1 MPRVIQI
8 TDVHLHHDP
17 QYFHPGDK
25 PDRRMQAMRSED
37 GRERAGNVN
46 VRAGLELVLED
57 AARREGPLGPE
68 DLLVVTGDLVQDF
81 RRTTYVLLRDL
92 LLQAAVAAGK
102 PRIRCL
108 AGNHDINEMV
118 RSVFPAPNPAPRT
131 CFAER
136 LGGWLV
142 LGVDTES
149 ATSPHQGPGGGGL
162 SAEVLRWLRQQLRS
176 GHRTLLV
183 MHHPPL
189 ATINSFM
196 DGERGEGLFDAGDR
210 AALEGIVAQH
220 REQIAG
226 IFCVRASAFSVAR
239 AVILHSAS
247 CSGAHPPGAQQ
258 RGWRRAAVR
267 LAQHDGTDTAR
278 RPGVPA
284 RLAAAGLPSRG
295 AAGREWQR
303 DADTC

>member
-1 MPRVIQI
+1 MPRVVQI

-17 QYFHPGDK
+17 HYFHPGDK
-25 PDRRMQAMRSED
+25 PDRRMQTMRSED
-37 GRERAGNVN
+37 GRTRAGNVN

-118 RSVFPAPNPAPRT
+118 RSVFPAPNNSAPRT

-196 DGERGEGLFDAGDR
+196 DGERGEGLFDADDR
-210 AALEGIVAQH
+210 AALEGIVVEH

-226 IFCVRASAFSVAR
+226 IFCVRRF
-239 AVILHSAS
+239 L
-247 CSGAHPPGAQQ
+247 
-258 RGWRRAAVR
+258 
-267 LAQHDGTDTAR
+267 R
-278 RPGVPA
+278 RPCGHSSFRLVFRGTSTRSSAA
-284 RLAAAGLPSRG
+284 RLAACRCLPRPARWHRYSPAPRSTGSTRG
-295 AAGREWQR
+295 GRATESWSCRQRVAAR
-303 DADTC
+303 C